1 MISTI
6 HSILARFGSFVHI
19 SKDFES
25 ETNELKEVILTGKRS
40 LDSSFET
47 STELHNLEYVWWLQ

>member
-1 MISTI
+1 MIPTI
-6 HSILARFGSFVHI
+6 HSIDSISFVHI

-25 ETNELKEVILTGKRS
+25 EANELKEVVLTGKWS

-47 STELHNLEYVWWLQ
+47 STELHSLEYVWWLQ